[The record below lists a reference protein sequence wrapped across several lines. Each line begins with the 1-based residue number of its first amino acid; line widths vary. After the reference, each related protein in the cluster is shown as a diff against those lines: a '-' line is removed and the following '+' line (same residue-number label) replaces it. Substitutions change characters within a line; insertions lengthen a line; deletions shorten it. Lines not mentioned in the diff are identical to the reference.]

1 MAKRV
6 RRITPGFLKKIIIQE
21 ARKLKLETIEQ
32 GKKEAEDV
40 NADEVDADALAGTL
54 EQDLDFIKA
63 LKIKEAKMVRGLKRL
78 REQKSKLRRRIG
90 RRI

>member
-1 MAKRV
+1 MAKKV

-32 GKKEAEDV
+32 GKKAAEDV

-78 REQKSKLRRRIG
+78 REQKSKLRRRVA

>member
-1 MAKRV
+1 MAKKV
-6 RRITPGFLKKIIIQE
+6 RRITPSFLKKVIIQE

-32 GKKEAEDV
+32 GKKEAADV
-40 NADEVDADALAGTL
+40 DVDEVDADALAGTL

-78 REQKSKLRRRIG
+78 RERKSRLRRRVA